1 VGRDTRFVTDGRV
14 DGLVVAGGRSQR
26 FGTDKRVAVLRGEEL
41 IRRAVRTL
49 RAAVGGAVFVATG
62 RKRERLPGTARAVV
76 IVDEPPGR
84 GPLGGIAAALRR
96 AHVGV
101 VVLGCDLPFVRPTT
115 LERVAAAGLAAG
127 RPAAVRS
134 ARGWEPLVA
143 YWPAPVYK
151 HVRAALEQGALAP
164 HELLDRLGAVAVTG
178 VAPGELH
185 NVNTREDLQRAAA
198 RR

>member
-1 VGRDTRFVTDGRV
+1 MPPAPL
-14 DGLVVAGGRSQR
+14 DGLVVAGGRSRR
-26 FGTDKRVAVLRGEEL
+26 FGADKRLAVVGGEEM

-49 RAAVGGAVFVATG
+49 RAVVGGTVFVATG
-62 RKRERLPGTARAVV
+62 AKRERLPGTARAVV
-76 IVDEPPGR
+76 VVDEPSGR

-96 AHVGV
+96 SRIGV
-101 VVLGCDLPFVRPTT
+101 VVLGCDLPFVRPAT
-115 LERVAAAGLAAG
+115 LARVAAAGLAAH

-143 YWPAPVYK
+143 YWPVPVYK

-178 VAPGELH
+178 IAAGELH
-185 NVNTREDLQRAAA
+185 NVNTREDFQRATA